1 MCCFIYSQLSDSI
14 FCEVKI
20 IKNSI
25 QARFLG
31 LIGGLLLNAFGNGLC
46 ISGNAGSG
54 LWTAS
59 AVNLSKLTNIN
70 VGIFLFTL
78 GILNVVTNQ
87 FLIHHWDWH
96 RFVGEFCFIF
106 FFSYFV
112 NTFAQFFN
120 YLGIPNLPFLIRAL
134 ISCLGVVFFCIAIS
148 LYQRANIIMHPND
161 DTTNL
166 LRFLYLKGNSTA
178 AQLLDFVVPIVIIIF
193 CTIFSHK
200 IYAVNVATLFS
211 FLLNGVIIAEAD
223 RLIFPQLKHNFK
235 RDENY

>member
-1 MCCFIYSQLSDSI
+1 MN
-14 FCEVKI
+14 I

-25 QARFLG
+25 QIRLLG

-59 AVNLSKLTNIN
+59 AVNLSKLTNSSVGVILFALGMIN
-70 VGIFLFTL
+70 
-78 GILNVVTNQ
+78 ILTNQ
-87 FLIHHWDWH
+87 ILIHHWDVR
-96 RFVGEFCFIF
+96 RFIGEFCFIF

-120 YLGIPNLPFLIRAL
+120 YLGIPNLPFLVRAL
-134 ISCLGVVFFCIAIS
+134 ISCLGVVSFCTAIS

-178 AQLLDFVVPIVIIIF
+178 AQFLDFIVPIVIIIF

-200 IYAVNVATLFS
+200 LFAVNIATLFS
-211 FLLNGVIIAEAD
+211 FLFNGLIIAEAD

-235 RDENY
+235 KNEQN